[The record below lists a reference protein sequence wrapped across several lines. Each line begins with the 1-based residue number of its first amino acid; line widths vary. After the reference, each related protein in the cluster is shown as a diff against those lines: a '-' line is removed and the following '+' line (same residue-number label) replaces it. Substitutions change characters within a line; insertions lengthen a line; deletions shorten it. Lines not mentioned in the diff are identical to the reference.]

1 MSQDTARTLATLRG
15 MTAKFDLGV
24 AAATPY
30 WPTKAFLFNSNGL
43 DERYGA
49 LGNVPGMRE
58 WLGDRIF
65 NQLRSTDFEIVNKLW
80 ESSLA
85 IEKVDIE
92 DDRLGMYDMALEQL
106 GREASYHPDELM
118 FSLQTT
124 GDANVCMDGQY
135 FYDTDHSWG
144 DSGTQSNKLSPTAAT
159 GTTPTE
165 AEFRTAYHAA
175 RAALLGFKND
185 QGKTFHRP
193 TLQPIND
200 LVLEV
205 PTALEE
211 VANQALFKAFVSSG
225 ETNIVLDRPKLVTIP
240 ALDAV
245 SDHTFYLHR
254 VGQPLKPFVFQA
266 RRPLARQMKGLDD
279 REFKD
284 VKLMADARY
293 NVGYFAWWMS
303 VQSTFT

>member
-15 MTAKFDLGV
+15 MTGKFDLGV
-24 AAATPY
+24 QSATPY
-30 WPTKAFLFNSNGL
+30 WPTKANLLPSSGA

-49 LGNVPGMRE
+49 LGNMPGMRE

-65 NQLRSTDFEIVNKLW
+65 NTLRSTDFTIVNKLW
-80 ESSLA
+80 EDSLA

-106 GREASYHPDELM
+106 GAEAMYHPDELM
-118 FSLQTT
+118 FTLQTT
-124 GDANVCMDGQY
+124 GDANLCMDGQY

-144 DSGTQSNKLSPTAAT
+144 DSGTQSNKLSPVAAT
-159 GTTPTE
+159 GTVPTE

-185 QGKTFHRP
+185 QGKPFHRP
-193 TLQPIND
+193 TLKPIDD

-205 PTALEE
+205 PLAMQE
-211 VANQALFKAFVSSG
+211 VATEALFKTFVNAG
-225 ETNIVLDRPKLVTIP
+225 ESNVVLDKPQLVTLP

-245 SDHTFYLHR
+245 DDHSFYLHR
-254 VGQPLKPFVFQA
+254 VGQRIKPFAFQA
-266 RRPLARQMKGLDD
+266 RRPLARVMKGLDD
-279 REFKD
+279 REYKD

-293 NVGYFAWWMS
+293 NVGYFAWWYS
-303 VQSTFT
+303 VKSTFT

>member
-24 AAATPY
+24 QSATPY
-30 WPTKAFLFNSNGL
+30 WPTKATLFPSL
-43 DERYGA
+43 RSDERYGA
-49 LGNVPGMRE
+49 LGNMPGMRE

-65 NQLRSTDFEIVNKLW
+65 NRLRATDFTIVNKLW
-80 ESSLA
+80 EDSLA

-106 GREASYHPDELM
+106 GTEAAYHPDELM
-118 FSLQTT
+118 LTLQTT
-124 GDANVCMDGQY
+124 DGVCMDGQY

-144 DSGTQSNKLSPTAAT
+144 DSGTQSNDLTYAAAT
-159 GTTPTE
+159 GTVPTE
-165 AEFRTAYHAA
+165 AEFRAAYHQA

-185 QGKTFHRP
+185 QGKPFHRP
-193 TLQPIND
+193 TLGPITD

-211 VANQALFKAFVSSG
+211 VATQALFKTLVSSG
-225 ETNIVLDRPKLVTIP
+225 ESNIVLDRPKLVVIP

-245 SDHTFYLHR
+245 NDHAFYLHR
-254 VGQPLKPFVFQA
+254 VGQRIKPFVFQA
-266 RRPLARQMKGLDD
+266 RRPMAREMKGLED

-293 NVGYFAWWMS
+293 NVGYFAWWFS
-303 VQSTFT
+303 VLTTFT